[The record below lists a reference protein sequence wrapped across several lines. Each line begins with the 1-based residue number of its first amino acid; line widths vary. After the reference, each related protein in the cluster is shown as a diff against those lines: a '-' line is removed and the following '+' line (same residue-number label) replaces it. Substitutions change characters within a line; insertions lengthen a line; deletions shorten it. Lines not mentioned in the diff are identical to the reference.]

1 MGGLDY
7 PKENIIFGDTD
18 YRSLSRMIIIGLTG
32 GIASGKSTV
41 SAKLVKLGAEIIDAD
56 CIARA
61 VVEPGQKAWR
71 DIIDTFGEG
80 ILHSDGTIDRKKLGT
95 LVFGDDKKRMVLEA
109 ITHGEILSRV
119 KQRIIEA
126 RNKGKQVAVLDVPLL
141 IEAGWVYLAD
151 TIWLVYVERNTQL
164 ERLIKRD
171 TITLQEAE
179 LRLEAQMPLEV
190 KRKYADIIIDNSGSP
205 EETEAQIM
213 QAWEG
218 LH

>member
-1 MGGLDY
+1 
-7 PKENIIFGDTD
+7 
-18 YRSLSRMIIIGLTG
+18 
-32 GIASGKSTV
+32 
-41 SAKLVKLGAEIIDAD
+41 
-56 CIARA
+56 
-61 VVEPGQKAWR
+61 
-71 DIIDTFGEG
+71 
-80 ILHSDGTIDRKKLGT
+80 
-95 LVFGDDKKRMVLEA
+95 VLEA